1 MDKVE
6 SDTEVSVREEEVL
19 TLEYALLINRVEG
32 CIAISED
39 IDMVLLSS
47 LTAAD
52 ESIQ

>member
-6 SDTEVSVREEEVL
+6 SDEVSVREEEVL

-39 IDMVLLSS
+39 IDRVLLCFPDSR
-47 LTAAD
+47 
-52 ESIQ
+52 